1 MSRLKDMMAGGKT
14 RVFGRSFAAACVLMQ
29 GMGLALTPAG
39 SAMAAD
45 YGYTTGARRAEQ
57 VEIIALR
64 VGTRTVTQPHSSL
77 NTSRIVGGAMG
88 GALAYKYIGQGNG
101 KTAATV
107 AGAAFGQAVGDEFDK
122 SMDTKQVPVV
132 EFTFKR
138 PNDPS
143 GQMLVLLQDYH
154 DGLKPC
160 TVGQKAILLDG
171 REISQCLIAPSPA
184 PSPAPAAAEV
194 PAVQGE
200 PRVTEEQA
208 KETFHDVLPKR
219 EAPAAPDGSVKVEKQ
234 TTKTVFV
241 AR

>member
-1 MSRLKDMMAGGKT
+1 MMAGSKS
-14 RVFGRSFAAACVLMQ
+14 RVFGRSFAAACVVMQ
-29 GMGLALTPAG
+29 GLGLALTPAG
-39 SAMAAD
+39 DALAAD

-77 NTSRIVGGAMG
+77 NTSRVVGGAMG
-88 GALAYKYIGQGNG
+88 GALAYKFIGKGNG

-122 SMDTKQVPVV
+122 AMDTKQIPVV

-154 DGLKPC
+154 EGLKPC

-171 REISQCLIAPSPA
+171 REISQCLIAPPPPPA
-184 PSPAPAAAEV
+184 PSAV
-194 PAVQGE
+194 PGAQGE

-208 KETFHDVLPKR
+208 KEAFRDVLPKR
-219 EAPAAPDGSVKVEKQ
+219 ETPAAADGSVKVEKQ